1 MGFPTTP
8 PPHPPMMVA
17 EHAKVLE
24 YLRDKGS
31 ICRIVC

>member
-1 MGFPTTP
+1 
-8 PPHPPMMVA
+8 MMVA